1 MFAGSR
7 ASRFEIRN
15 KRTKCP
21 RYSKKVNQLNWLA
34 LGRRTIPSCFVGSL
48 LVVLTSLMVAQSTGA
63 PASGGAS
70 VPQQVYT
77 ISAQEL
83 RVPAKAGEHLK
94 LAHRKFSKSDF
105 AGAETEVDRA
115 LLVDPTSAPAFAMRA
130 FLRLAAR
137 DLNGAIEAATHA
149 LSLDPAEAEA
159 YLALATAYNAQREFQ
174 KSEAAAQQVIRM
186 RPDFWQGRLELAK
199 AFYGQGRF
207 VPALHELEVLNRDFP
222 DVHLVRANILLCLNR
237 SDESTKEFAQ
247 FLIEAP
253 NDPRREQV
261 MRIVSQRTNSATPAS
276 SRQ

>member
-1 MFAGSR
+1 MAAGSR
-7 ASRFEIRN
+7 ASRFGIPYE
-15 KRTKCP
+15 RTKCCW
-21 RYSKKVNQLNWLA
+21 YNEKVNQLSWLVVEK
-34 LGRRTIPSCFVGSL
+34 RTPLAYLVLPL
-48 LVVLTSLMVAQSTGA
+48 LVLTSLAMAQSPDA
-63 PASGGAS
+63 RASADAS
-70 VPQQVYT
+70 VSQQAYAV
-77 ISAQEL
+77 SARDL
-83 RVPAKAGEHLK
+83 RVPAKAGAHLK
-94 LAHRKFSKSDF
+94 LAHQKFSKSDF

-115 LLVDPTSAPAFAMRA
+115 LRIDSRFARA
-130 FLRLAAR
+130 FSMLALLRLAAQ
-137 DLNGAIEAATHA
+137 DLEGAVEAATHA
-149 LSLDPAEAEA
+149 LSLDPTEAEA

-174 KSEAAAQQVIRM
+174 KSETAAQQVLGM
-186 RPDFWQGRLELAK
+186 RPDLWQGRLELAK